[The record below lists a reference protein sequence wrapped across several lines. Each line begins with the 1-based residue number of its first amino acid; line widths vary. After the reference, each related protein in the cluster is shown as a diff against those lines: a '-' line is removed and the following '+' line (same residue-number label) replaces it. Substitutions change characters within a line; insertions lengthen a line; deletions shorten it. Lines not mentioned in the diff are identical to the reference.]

1 MKKVVLLALA
11 TILVIAVLGFAQES
25 VWPTGRLEILGPWGG
40 VEQEALFKVLEPFEA
55 ATGIKIDYVG
65 SRDWATVFARAKAGN
80 APDMFIS
87 PVPAVTK
94 EFARA
99 GYLVPLDSFM
109 NMSQMEKSF
118 SADWRKLGTV
128 DGHLYGIFGP
138 VTIKSLIW
146 YDPEE
151 FADNGYQVPTTWDEL
166 VVLTKQI
173 SDEGNIPWSIAM
185 GCGDATG
192 WPGTDWIEDIMLRT
206 VGREV
211 YDQWVNH
218 EIPWTDPRVKHAWE
232 VFGSIALN
240 EKYVFG
246 GTQGELS
253 AFFGDGADPLFTGP
267 PGAYM
272 HRMALFMW
280 GYIRDHF
287 PNSVPGKTVDFFEF
301 PPVDPQYGNPALVA
315 GEMLIMMRD
324 TPESRAFTR
333 YWASA
338 GAQGLIAAGF
348 GRLSSNRDVD
358 PYFYSDPI
366 LNRGSQLLGQSS
378 TVRFDGSDLMP
389 SEIGVGIFWT
399 GVIDYLSGG
408 NLDSILNDIEEVAQ
422 EVY

>member
-1 MKKVVLLALA
+1 MKKALLVALA
-11 TILVIAVLGFAQES
+11 ILVIAVLGLAEES

-65 SRDWATVFARAKAGN
+65 SRDWATVFAREKAGN
-80 APDMFIS
+80 PPDMFIS

-109 NMSQMEKSF
+109 NMNQIEESF
-118 SADWRKLGTV
+118 SADWRKLGSV
-128 DGHLYGIFGP
+128 DGHFYGIFGP

-146 YDPEE
+146 YDPEG
-151 FADNGYQVPTTWDEL
+151 FNVNGYQVPTTWDEL
-166 VVLTKQI
+166 LALTQRI
-173 SDEGNIPWSIAM
+173 SDEGKIPWSIAM

-206 VGREV
+206 VGPEV

-232 VFGSIALN
+232 VLGSIALN

-253 AFFGDGADPLFTGP
+253 AFFGDGADPLFTDP

-272 HRMALFMW
+272 HRMALFIW

-287 PNSVPGKTVDFFEF
+287 PNLVPGKTVDFFEF
-301 PPVDPQYGNPALVA
+301 PPIDPQYGNPALVA

-324 TPESRAFTR
+324 TPEGHALMR

-338 GAQGLIAAGF
+338 GAQGLIAASF

-366 LNRGSQLLGQSS
+366 LNRGSQLLDQSS
-378 TVRFDGSDLMP
+378 AVRFDGSDLMP

-399 GVIDYLSGG
+399 GVIDYLSGSD
-408 NLDSILNDIEEVAQ
+408 LDSILNDIEEVAQ